1 MTYYYVGDGTVYTGS
16 FALVHKNLYVKYKF
30 DKYSIAYDKFA
41 AEKGI
46 LKKVFIQKVILK
58 NIVKSWHKNVVMYVD
73 NLKSMYNEYD
83 LLTLQEAQ
91 DIIDQSTYVPPNCSP
106 PPNPP
111 APIPATYA
119 PNSVHYS
126 KNAAIRGELE
136 KVVILR
142 SLPYQPKIYVSTLQG
157 IYNEDDLITLS
168 EAQQLI
174 EDSPP
179 VPPYCPVPEEPPAP
193 LPSLYAPNTILYSLK
208 DAEKGK
214 IVKIVI
220 LRSLPQ
226 SPTIYEDTLHSLW
239 NESELITKNEAKTIA
254 LDYWESRKASLEN
267 LYDKLI

>member
-30 DKYSIAYDKFA
+30 DKYSIAYDKSA

-91 DIIDQSTYVPPNCSP
+91 DIIDQSTYVPPNCSL

-111 APIPATYA
+111 APIPAT
-119 PNSVHYS
+119 
-126 KNAAIRGELE
+126 
-136 KVVILR
+136 
-142 SLPYQPKIYVSTLQG
+142 
-157 IYNEDDLITLS
+157 
-168 EAQQLI
+168 
-174 EDSPP
+174 
-179 VPPYCPVPEEPPAP
+179 
-193 LPSLYAPNTILYSLK
+193 YAPNTILYSLK
-208 DAEKGK
+208 DAEKGQ

-239 NESELITKNEAKTIA
+239 NESELISKNEAKNLA

>member
-1 MTYYYVGDGTVYTGS
+1 MTYYYTGGGTVYTGS

-30 DKYSIAYDKFA
+30 DKYSIAYDKAA

-83 LLTLQEAQ
+83 LLTLNEAQ
-91 DIIDQSTYVPPNCSP
+91 EIIDQSTYVPPNCTP
-106 PPNPP
+106 PVNPP
-111 APIPATYA
+111 APLPSTFA
-119 PNSVHYS
+119 PNSIHYS
-126 KNAAIRGELE
+126 KSSAIKGELE

-157 IYNEDDLITLS
+157 IYHEDDLISLT

-179 VPPYCPVPEEPPAP
+179 VPPYCPTPQEPPAP
-193 LPSLYAPNTILYSLK
+193 LPALYPPNTILYSLK
-208 DAEKGK
+208 DAEKGQM
-214 IVKIVI
+214 VKVVI

-226 SPTIYEDTLHSLW
+226 SPQIYEDTLHSLW
-239 NESELITKNEAKTIA
+239 EEAELVTKNDAKFVA
-254 LDYWESRKASLEN
+254 LNYWENRKASLQD
-267 LYDKLI
+267 LFDKLI